1 MYCGEKAIVID
12 CVISNSLESGIKDS
26 NESLEMYYNDTYH
39 FYKHAKE
46 VVNNSPDILEYQK
59 PLVLKISNNRD
70 IKMERV
76 YNKLVRDK
84 IPDIIKKNNEEC
96 IITTLNEEEY
106 KKALEDKLVEE
117 LNEVLESTGNNR
129 IEELSDMIEV
139 ITSLAKLEGKTLN
152 DVIEASS
159 KRKKKEVDLIIR
171 FFLLK

>member
-1 MYCGEKAIVID
+1 M
-12 CVISNSLESGIKDS
+12 
-26 NESLEMYYNDTYH
+26 
-39 FYKHAKE
+39 
-46 VVNNSPDILEYQK
+46 Q
-59 PLVLKISNNRD
+59 
-70 IKMERV
+70 RV

-117 LNEVLESTGNNR
+117 LNEVLESNGTSR
-129 IEELSDMIEV
+129 IEELADMIEV

-159 KRKKKEVDLIIR
+159 KKKEKRGGFDNKI
-171 FFLLK
+171 FLLKVTTKE

>member
-1 MYCGEKAIVID
+1 
-12 CVISNSLESGIKDS
+12 
-26 NESLEMYYNDTYH
+26 
-39 FYKHAKE
+39 
-46 VVNNSPDILEYQK
+46 
-59 PLVLKISNNRD
+59 
-70 IKMERV
+70 MERV

-96 IITTLNEEEY
+96 IITTLNEEY

-139 ITSLAKLEGKTLN
+139 IASLAKLEGKTLN

-159 KRKKKEVDLIIR
+159 KKKEKRGGFDNKI
-171 FFLLK
+171 FLLKVTTKE